1 MPAPTMS
8 HLICVGALI
17 VLIFTV
23 QVFFLQ
29 VVDNS
34 WAEMAKRELK
44 ELTDYVADTVANLY
58 FLVNSTQ
65 EQSVVLQKTLSLPS
79 AAAGSSYVIQ
89 IMADGRSVKAYF
101 VDKTWLS
108 VSSWLPP
115 GLTVDAVKNMSI
127 ESAERTVIAGCS
139 RTTTSTYVWMTYG

>member
-8 HLICVGALI
+8 HLICVGALV

-34 WAEMAKRELK
+34 WIEMAKRELK

-58 FLVNSTQ
+58 FLANSTR
-65 EQSVVLQKTLSLPS
+65 ESSVVLQKTLGLPS
-79 AAAGSSYVIQ
+79 TVAGSSYVIQ

-101 VDKTWLS
+101 ADKTWLS

-115 GLTVDAVKNMSI
+115 GLTVDTVKNRII
-127 ESAERTVIAGCS
+127 ESTERTVVAGCS
-139 RTTTSTYVWMTYG
+139 RTTSNALVWMGYA